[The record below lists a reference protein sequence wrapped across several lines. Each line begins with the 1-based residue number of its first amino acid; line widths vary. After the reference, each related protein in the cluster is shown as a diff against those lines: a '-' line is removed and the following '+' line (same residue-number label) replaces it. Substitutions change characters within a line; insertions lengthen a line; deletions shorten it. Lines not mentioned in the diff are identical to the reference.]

1 MSEAVTALN
10 GARATGFATIAEAPL
25 QGMITLRGDLKNKDF
40 SAAVK
45 YVTGAAM
52 PKARMISAGKGAQM
66 AWMAP
71 DELLIL
77 CAYDEAQAMAE
88 ALNTALAEQFALA
101 VVVSDARAMFQI
113 EGEKADQVIA
123 KLAPVDTAALGASE
137 MRRTRLAQ
145 VAAAVWRSETGLN
158 VVCFRSTA
166 QYVFDALATV
176 SREGSEV
183 F

>member
-1 MSEAVTALN
+1 MSEAVTALG
-10 GARATGFATIAEAPL
+10 GARATGFVTISEAPL

-40 SAAVK
+40 AGVVK
-45 YVTGAAM
+45 SVTGALM
-52 PKARMISAGKGAQM
+52 PKARMITQGKVGQV

-71 DELLIL
+71 DEVLVL
-77 CAYDEAQAMAE
+77 CPYEEAQALAE
-88 ALNTALAEQFALA
+88 ALNTALVDQFAMA
-101 VVVSDARAMFQI
+101 VVVSDARAMFAI

-123 KLAPVDTAALGASE
+123 KLAPVDTAALGAQE

-158 VVCFRSTA
+158 VVCFRSSA
-166 QYVFDALATV
+166 RYVFDALATV
-176 SREGSEV
+176 SGAGSEV